1 MAHYPIA
8 VIVGSLRKESLNRK
22 MANALIGIAPPSL
35 DMQIVEI
42 GNLPL
47 YNQDD
52 EANPPPASKAFK
64 ERIEKAQAVLFVTPE
79 YNRSVPGVLKN
90 AIDIASRPSGKSAW
104 NSKPAGVVTVS
115 PGAIGGFGANQH
127 LRQSLV
133 FLNMPAL
140 QQPEAYIGGAGD
152 LFDAHGNIT
161 KDSTKEFLHKF
172 LTAFAQ
178 WIERNAAKPAGT
190 EKTKAA

>member
-1 MAHYPIA
+1 
-8 VIVGSLRKESLNRK
+8 
-22 MANALIGIAPPSL
+22 
-35 DMQIVEI
+35 MQIVEI

-47 YNQDD
+47 FNQDE
-52 EANPPPASKAFK
+52 EANPPEASKAFK

-90 AIDIASRPSGKSAW
+90 AIDIASRPYGKSAW
-104 NSKPAGVVTVS
+104 NGKPAAVVSVS

-152 LFDAHGNIT
+152 MFDAQGDIT
-161 KDSTKEFLHKF
+161 KPATKEFLQKF
-172 LTAFAQ
+172 IAAFAE
-178 WIERNAAKPAGT
+178 WIERNAPPGHTQATA
-190 EKTKAA
+190 KAA